1 VNAFALSFLL
11 LNAAAL
17 LAVPRRW
24 AALPLLVGACYMT
37 LSQGINVGPF
47 SFTVIRILV
56 AVGFVRALARGER
69 LAGGMNGLDW
79 LMLAWA
85 ACALISSVFHEQA
98 SSSLVLRLGLAYNY
112 CGIYFLLRVFCQSL
126 DDVVSL
132 CVITAIVLVPVA
144 IEMVSEKLTGHNL
157 FSALGGVPA
166 SPVVREGRI
175 RAQGPFGHSILAGTV
190 GAVSLP
196 IVIAL
201 RGLKRREGNIGIV
214 ACLTMVFAS
223 ASSGPIMTTL
233 AGGFGLF
240 MWRFRD
246 RMRMVR
252 RLAVLSYVGLS
263 LVMTAPAYF
272 IIARIDVVGGST
284 GYHRAK
290 LIQSAFEHL
299 GEWWLGG
306 TDYTRHWMPTGVPWS
321 PDHTDITNQYLKMG
335 VLGGLPLM
343 LMFIAMLL
351 TAFAFVG
358 QALKQVR
365 HLKPQV
371 QFMIWALGAS
381 LFAHAATCI
390 SVSYF
395 DQSFVILCLALGVI
409 SSVRSIA
416 AVKSSESGRAG
427 DSQGVISSARPV
439 VAV

>member
-1 VNAFALSFLL
+1 VNAFALAFLM

-37 LSQGINVGPF
+37 LGQGINVGPF

-56 AVGFVRALARGER
+56 GVGLVRALARGER

-85 ACALISSVFHEQA
+85 ACALISSAFHQEP
-98 SSSLVLRLGLAYNY
+98 SSALVLRLGLAYNY

-126 DDVVSL
+126 SDVVGL
-132 CVITAIVLVPVA
+132 CAITAIVLVPVA
-144 IEMVSEKLTGHNL
+144 IEMLSEKVTGHNL

-201 RGLKRREGNIGIV
+201 SRLKRREGAIGIA
-214 ACLTMVFAS
+214 ACLTMVLAS
-223 ASSGPIMTTL
+223 ASSGPIMTAL

-252 RLAVLSYVGLS
+252 KLAVLSYIGLS
-263 LVMTAPAYF
+263 LVMTAPAYY

-299 GEWWLGG
+299 GEWWVGG

-343 LMFIAMLL
+343 ILFIAMLL

-358 QALKQVR
+358 QALKQMR
-365 HLKPQV
+365 SLKPQV

-395 DQSFVILCLALGVI
+395 DQSFVILCVALGVI
-409 SSVRSIA
+409 SSLRSIA
-416 AVKSSESGRAG
+416 VMTSPATGTVAHSGALAG
-427 DSQGVISSARPV
+427 ARPV
-439 VAV
+439 AAV